1 MTNRKSLNAVTI
13 TAWNVLM
20 LTFAAKIF
28 GGGLFEQLFS
38 DGGRLVWF
46 DNFFER
52 SYWLQVIVASIT
64 SYISHNLF
72 YLAICKKKL
81 FKWRIHIFLMPYFI
95 VISIL
100 NVWLVS
106 SGIGAWCFLI
116 DIISIFIIS
125 FILLG
130 KPSKKY
136 FRVVMGYIILLG
148 FQLISL
154 LIKSATIAPVIADS
168 ALIELVFTI
177 DLFAMLFLWYCYSLY
192 NKKNTNEEIKDGQ
205 ICNDIFQQGQD
216 QSIFEGFDCD
226 GQSFDE
232 SGYQG

>member
-13 TAWNVLM
+13 TAWNVLA

-52 SYWLQVIVASIT
+52 SYWLQVIVFSIT
-64 SYISHNLF
+64 SYVIHNLF
-72 YLAICKKKL
+72 YLVICKKKL
-81 FKWRIHIFLMPYFI
+81 FKWRIHIFLIPYFI
-95 VISIL
+95 ITSIISI
-100 NVWLVS
+100 WLFSV
-106 SGIGAWCFLI
+106 GASHWCFLI
-116 DIISIFIIS
+116 DIVTLLIIPC
-125 FILLG
+125 ILIG

-136 FRVVMGYIILLG
+136 LRMIVGLTIFFVI
-148 FQLISL
+148 QLVSL
-154 LIKSATIAPVIADS
+154 FVRSATIAPVIVDS
-168 ALIELVFTI
+168 AFAEIVFGI
-177 DLFAMLFLWYCYSLY
+177 DVFVMLLLWYCYSLY
-192 NKKNTNEEIKDGQ
+192 NKKITNEEIKDEQ
-205 ICNDIFQQGQD
+205 ICIDIFQQGQD
-216 QSIFEGFDCD
+216 QPIFEGFDCD